1 MTEEILAIMEETT
14 VEESPPTILRTSED
28 GTWEVYHGPW
38 GSYLRP
44 CSDPEANVVIT
55 KDHLLHFEVKE
66 GIHRIP
72 SDLWARWIR
81 LCFYFVDKV
90 PSQMEVSVR
99 FLRNATN
106 PAEYRA
112 VVPKQKVTAASVKA
126 DNFDECIDLV
136 TGEEFTSYPP
146 EGWVPVGS
154 SHSHNT
160 MGAFFSAVDD
170 RYELGD
176 PGIHLTVGKIDTKSM
191 RYEIAA
197 SVTGNNRRFK
207 LPYADLIDATPV
219 EGVTFHEDV
228 IKYVDYT
235 TPVSYGH
242 KSSPVVRAATS
253 NILKK
258 LPPAKEN
265 PVTKKNYSS
274 YQEYCKEK
282 YGLDDGDFDPLDD
295 GDFDPEYKWEYRD
308 TRWQDKYN
316 DPFYFNDSFVDVTES
331 AKDVP
336 VIAEDIYPII
346 DLLED
351 YLKQNRNDSDAL
363 DEMKQQLAAFL
374 IGLEIEMCS

>member
-1 MTEEILAIMEETT
+1 MTEETPTIEETT
-14 VEESPPTILRTSED
+14 VEETPSSILRTSED
-28 GTWEVYHGPW
+28 GTWEVYKGPW
-38 GSYLRP
+38 ISYLRP

-55 KDHLLHFEVKE
+55 KEHLEHFEVRE
-66 GIHRIP
+66 DIHRVP
-72 SDLWARWIR
+72 ADLWARWIK

-106 PAEYRA
+106 PSEYRA

-126 DNFDECIDLV
+126 DNFDECIDLA

-160 MGAFFSAVDD
+160 MAAFFSGVDD
-170 RYELGD
+170 KYELGD
-176 PGIHLTVGKIDTKSM
+176 PGIHLTVGGINTKSM

-207 LPYADLIDATPV
+207 LHYDKLIDATPV
-219 EGVTFHEDV
+219 EGVSFHEDV
-228 IKYVDYT
+228 IKYVDYS
-235 TPVSYGH
+235 TPATYTYQAN
-242 KSSPVVRAATS
+242 PLVRTATS

-258 LPPAKEN
+258 LPPAKEY
-265 PVTKKNYSS
+265 KKTYNS
-274 YQEYCKEK
+274 YEEYARDQYGELWGELEEYGDQWGGK
-282 YGLDDGDFDPLDD
+282 YH
-295 GDFDPEYKWEYRD
+295 
-308 TRWQDKYN
+308 
-316 DPFYFNDSFVDVTES
+316 DPFYYNDGIVDVTETTN
-331 AKDVP
+331 DVP
-336 VIAEDIYPII
+336 TSEDIYPII

-374 IGLEIEMCS
+374 IGVEIELSS

>member
-1 MTEEILAIMEETT
+1 MTGRVFLSHYIMTEETLTIEETT
-14 VEESPPTILRTSED
+14 VEETPPSILRTSEN
-28 GTWEVYHGPW
+28 GTWEVYKGPW
-38 GSYLRP
+38 ISYLRP
-44 CSDPEANVVIT
+44 CSDPEANIVIT
-55 KDHLLHFEVKE
+55 KEHLEHFEVGE
-66 GIHRIP
+66 DIHRVP
-72 SDLWARWIR
+72 ADLWSRWIK
-81 LCFYFVDKV
+81 LCFYFVNKV

-99 FLRNATN
+99 FLRNASN

-170 RYELGD
+170 KYELGD
-176 PGIHLTVGKIDTKSM
+176 PGIHLTVGRIDTKTM

-207 LPYADLIDATPV
+207 LHYDNLIDATPV

-235 TPVSYGH
+235 TPVTYTYQA
-242 KSSPVVRAATS
+242 KPIVRTATS

-265 PVTKKNYSS
+265 SVTKKTYNSFE
-274 YQEYCKEK
+274 EYAKDR
-282 YGLDDGDFDPLDD
+282 YGLNDADDS
-295 GDFDPEYKWEYRD
+295 EYGWEYRD
-308 TRWQDKYN
+308 TWHEKYN
-316 DPFYFNDSFVDVTES
+316 DPFYFSDGTVDVTETTN
-331 AKDVP
+331 DVP
-336 VIAEDIYPII
+336 NSEDIYPII

-351 YLKQNRNDSDAL
+351 YLKQNRNDFDAL
-363 DEMKQQLAAFL
+363 EEMKQQLAAFL
-374 IGLEIEMCS
+374 IGLEIELSS